1 MMTGTR
7 RDDRPRAAGI
17 EVVDRIHERDPLFA
31 DIHEFLTD
39 EAALLDDNL
48 LGEWLELLAEDITYR
63 APLRQTVMRNQGNG
77 FHPTMGHFDDD
88 VHSLGFR
95 VHRFLD
101 STNAFAD
108 DPPSRTRRNVSNV
121 AAWTTS
127 RDGEYFVRS
136 NLLLLRSRWDAPAFD
151 VISARREDVV
161 RLRDEPRLAQR
172 TIYLDQS
179 TLGTPNL
186 AVFL

>member
-1 MMTGTR
+1 MTSTR
-7 RDDRPRAAGI
+7 TDNRPAPAGI
-17 EVVDRIHERDPLFA
+17 EIAERIHERDARFA
-31 DIHEFLTD
+31 DVNEFLTD

-48 LGEWLELLAEDITYR
+48 LAEWLELIADDITYR
-63 APLRQTVMRNQGNG
+63 APLRQTVMRAQGNG
-77 FHPTMGHFDDD
+77 YHPTMGHFDDD

-121 AAWTTS
+121 AVWATS
-127 RDGEYFVRS
+127 RENEYFVRS

-151 VISARREDVV
+151 LISARREDLL
-161 RLRDEPRLAQR
+161 RLDDGFTIARR